1 MTIEII
7 VYFTFVARLE
17 LATANYMELQQY
29 LRTHTQPPEVTE
41 ASLPQRQQNVR
52 LGSMALLGPHPS
64 MAAQRLQP
72 AVRSPVRMRG
82 GGEDGNDGHRGNG
95 DRVDGGDGA
104 GDDGVGDGA
113 GDDGVGDGDVDSDGD
128 GDGSLLRHGRR
139 QRTVSA
145 DECKRLKRMRAAAA
159 LKASRAAQ
167 KRAREEAAD
176 VLARGFA
183 SPAE

>member
-1 MTIEII
+1 
-7 VYFTFVARLE
+7 
-17 LATANYMELQQY
+17 
-29 LRTHTQPPEVTE
+29 
-41 ASLPQRQQNVR
+41 
-52 LGSMALLGPHPS
+52 

-128 GDGSLLRHGRR
+128 GDGSLLRHGHGRR

>member
-1 MTIEII
+1 
-7 VYFTFVARLE
+7 
-17 LATANYMELQQY
+17 
-29 LRTHTQPPEVTE
+29 
-41 ASLPQRQQNVR
+41 
-52 LGSMALLGPHPS
+52 

-159 LKASRAAQ
+159 LKASRAAR
-167 KRAREEAAD
+167 KRAREEAEEAAD
-176 VLARGFA
+176 EGCVGSWVCVTGRAVCTVMVAVTRYSCIVQSSARVVLDGLLGGGGA
-183 SPAE
+183 SPPLRGGDFIFLFPAPL

>member
-1 MTIEII
+1 
-7 VYFTFVARLE
+7 
-17 LATANYMELQQY
+17 
-29 LRTHTQPPEVTE
+29 
-41 ASLPQRQQNVR
+41 
-52 LGSMALLGPHPS
+52 

-95 DRVDGGDGA
+95 DRVDGGDGTV
-104 GDDGVGDGA
+104 DDGVS
-113 GDDGVGDGDVDSDGD
+113 DGDVDGHGD